1 MTHSPLAAAP
11 LAADSLADCLAEL
24 AGVFGAPLDAA
35 DIAAIVAN
43 GRFEALS
50 ALAGDPRHAA
60 DLASAITALSVAGD
74 GAAATAALNA
84 AYCRLFL
91 GLGPE
96 PASIPIESAH
106 HGSGR
111 LFQQP
116 VADIAALL
124 AERGLSIAAG
134 CGEPADHL
142 SIQLALLEQ
151 LIRLQENVV
160 GSDERDNIDA
170 LRRRLLTW
178 TPHFAAAVGR
188 ADPSGF
194 YAALARVL
202 VRLLDDAAPRH
213 ASAA

>member
-1 MTHSPLAAAP
+1 MPHPELSAAVY
-11 LAADSLADCLAEL
+11 ADCLAEL
-24 AGVFGAPLDAA
+24 AGVFGAPLEASDITGLIGA
-35 DIAAIVAN
+35 D
-43 GRFEALS
+43 GFEALS
-50 ALAGDPRHAA
+50 ALRADPRHAT
-60 DLASAITALSVAGD
+60 DLDAALAILRAAGD
-74 GAAATAALNA
+74 GVTATSALNA

-124 AERGLSIAAG
+124 TAHGLTVAQG

-142 SIQLALLEQ
+142 SVQLALMEQ

-160 GSDERDNIDA
+160 GSDARATIAA
-170 LRRRLLTW
+170 LRQRLLTW
-178 TPHFAAAVGR
+178 TPNFAAAVGR
-188 ADPSGF
+188 ADPTGF

-202 VRLLDDAAPRH
+202 VRLLEDAEARY